1 MSVDAPNMRRP
12 AAQHEITLQFLGIE
26 HAGASAG
33 IAESIYV
40 GFPASVV
47 AEIVPLEIAVI
58 PHVTAGASF
67 ACDPRLLGDAL
78 WRS

>member
-33 IAESIYV
+33 VAEGIYV
-40 GFPASVV
+40 GLPAGVV
-47 AEIVPLEIAVI
+47 AQILPLEIAVI

-67 ACDPRLLGDAL
+67 VCDPRLSGDAL